1 MYNEIAP
8 AKPPI
13 ATAASRTQRGAGV
26 ITKKSV
32 AVLVLGMHRS
42 GTSAFTGMLN
52 ICGVDGPS
60 SIIAPDEHNQAG
72 YWESGEIAALN
83 DEILDSAG
91 VQWNDWEAV
100 SKEWFESPK
109 FEEYRERAAL
119 LIKKLFGNSKF
130 FVLKDPRICRL
141 LPFWRAVLESSVAR
155 VVVASPIRHPC
166 EVAASLLKRNGMNPS
181 VAQLIWLRH
190 VLDAEFD
197 SRDLERVYFKYDDLL
212 QDWRGLTRKLSES
225 LNLKWPR
232 KSSVT
237 ETRIDAF
244 LRPTLRHNN
253 VSAFRG
259 PENSSL
265 LSWVEEAYSIFERW
279 TVGNVESSDQQTLDR
294 LRTSLTD
301 AAGVFARPIAEHD
314 AHGRYLKSL
323 VESTE
328 SILTQRDEEL
338 AKVRQAFDERSAV
351 LEEAEATLL
360 RRKAELTRALADL
373 AQRSEELSLVRQE
386 FDAQAARLAG
396 VESALVQRDEEL
408 AKARQA
414 YDERSAV
421 LEEAEAALLRHKAEL
436 SRALADLAQR
446 SDELLLVRQE
456 FDEQAV
462 RLAGLQSALVQ
473 RDEELAHTRHSLE
486 IGAAASA
493 QLEASLTASK
503 ADLGRA
509 LRELSKRGD
518 ELDLANNEVEAQ
530 AVRLAGFESALVERE
545 AQLAQARNESEA
557 LSKRLVELDGVL
569 SERNEKLSDA
579 HKNIEAN
586 LASIGQ
592 LEQLLVERENEASQ
606 ARQSL
611 ADGLVAIEE
620 LNGAM
625 ASRKA
630 MLSDAL
636 KDLARRNH
644 ALSQAYADLE
654 KQTANVQELERTIA
668 LREQELADARSDAAT
683 HGLLFRETAR
693 SLRLRNVEYHDQ
705 TEELRQTRQALQSA
719 HTEVAIHREA
729 SASFES
735 KYVQADM
742 LLSQHQAMLTDEI
755 SNATTAKQLLADTD
769 SRLHETT
776 VELNATRQRLASI
789 ENATWWRVTYPFR
802 AILSRMPAVARFGRR
817 ALKLIWWTI
826 TLQLFSKLKERGYL
840 PGSSLAS
847 NTNDKN
853 K

>member
-8 AKPPI
+8 AKPSV

-52 ICGVDGPS
+52 IFGVDGPS

-91 VQWNDWEAV
+91 VQWNDWEPV

-109 FEEYRERAAL
+109 FEEYCERAAL
-119 LIKKLFGNSKF
+119 LVKKLFGNSKF

-155 VVVASPIRHPC
+155 VVVASPIRHPH

-197 SRDLERVYFKYDDLL
+197 SRELERFYFKYDDLL
-212 QDWRGLTRKLSES
+212 QDWRGLTHKLSES
-225 LNLKWPR
+225 LKLKWPR

-259 PENSSL
+259 PEHSSL

-314 AHGRYLKSL
+314 AHGRYLKSM
-323 VESTE
+323 VEDAE
-328 SILTQRDEEL
+328 SRLT
-338 AKVRQAFDERSAV
+338 
-351 LEEAEATLL
+351 
-360 RRKAELTRALADL
+360 
-373 AQRSEELSLVRQE
+373 
-386 FDAQAARLAG
+386 
-396 VESALVQRDEEL
+396 QRDEEL

-421 LEEAEAALLRHKAEL
+421 LEEAEAALLRRKAEL
-436 SRALADLAQR
+436 SRALADLDQR
-446 SDELLLVRQE
+446 SDALALVRQE
-456 FDEQAV
+456 FDEQAA

-473 RDEELAHTRHSLE
+473 RDEELAQSLHNLEIGAAASAQLEASLTASKAELSRALADLAQRSDALALVRQEFDEQAARLAGLQSALVQRDEELAQSLHNLE

-509 LRELSKRGD
+509 LRDLSKRGD
-518 ELDLANNEVEAQ
+518 ELEVAHGEVEAQ
-530 AVRLAGFESALVERE
+530 AVRLAGLESALVERGT
-545 AQLAQARNESEA
+545 QLAQARAENET
-557 LSKRLVELDGVL
+557 LSKRLAELDNVL
-569 SERNEKLSDA
+569 SERNGKLSDA
-579 HKNIEAN
+579 HEEIQAKVAR
-586 LASIGQ
+586 IGQ
-592 LEQLLVERENEASQ
+592 LEEALVERENEASQ
-606 ARQSL
+606 ARQSI

-620 LNGAM
+620 LNAAM

-654 KQTANVQELERTIA
+654 KQSANVQELERTIA

-693 SLRLRNVEYHDQ
+693 SLRLRNVEYLDQ
-705 TEELRQTRQALQSA
+705 NEELRQTRLALQSA
-719 HTEVAIHREA
+719 HTEVATHREA
-729 SASFES
+729 SAAFEG

-742 LLSQHQAMLTDEI
+742 LLSQHRAMLAEATSD
-755 SNATTAKQLLADTD
+755 ATTAKQTLADTD

-802 AILSRMPAVARFGRR
+802 AILSRMPAVARLGRR

-847 NTNDKN
+847 NTNEKN